1 MKGRHEEQTTGRDE
15 VGVSLRLDV
24 RLEVRFEAGGAA
36 HDGDIKI
43 SARLLAAGAERE
55 ELAAGTRATARAELE
70 QALANIGTILNRAM
84 RWADPDQGSR
94 ELLRQ
99 QGEVLFDAIL
109 PSSVKAGLRML
120 EGGSLTIR
128 GDEPELAIPWEVAH
142 TGRDFL
148 GLAFALG
155 REPSG
160 ARFEGSRQGPPPSE
174 WRTLVIC
181 DPRGD
186 LIGSYYEGMA
196 LREELT
202 QGGRGATNATPIVD
216 LRASEVGLA
225 DVKRLLREYEVVHF
239 AGHAEPGGGP
249 ERGWWL
255 GDGVLGPTAVRELIG
270 GRAFPR
276 LIFSNACRSASEGG
290 VNPATGLAAAF
301 LDAGVE
307 LYIGTTQDV
316 PDEPASL
323 FALTFYKALLAAP
336 GQGVG
341 EALRVARVALSDRY
355 GVRSVYWASW
365 VLYGDPRGQCFGC
378 ERGLAATESRP
389 VATRPIGLPALA
401 AQIRGAAASA
411 PAVVGLEAGWRLDP
425 RRWPR
430 KAWVVGATGTLIVA
444 SLMTLVLALRGSVGD
459 GERVAKP
466 TTEARGLGSE
476 VSQSGSGGQPDH
488 ARPSVVGDNWQPG
501 HARPSVV
508 GDNGQPGHARPS
520 VVTQA
525 GSVSN
530 GMAAFDAAAPAGPE
544 IGDGAAESTGPTV
557 PVDVGRKLALG
568 VVRAPGAETPA
579 GERAVL
585 RSRES
590 FRLEVEVGERGW
602 IALWHVESQ
611 GSVRRIYPQDGM
623 LAEVGGPATLVLPEG
638 NRWFWLDNNV
648 GTERFILAW
657 REVAPSDPAGFQAE
671 LDQETRALGDAL
683 VEARRS
689 ARSPRLEMRGLGG
702 TRAGESAALLLGRLR
717 EALDDRFERIE
728 ELVVEHR

>member
-1 MKGRHEEQTTGRDE
+1 MVHTDPGVVMKGRSEERISGRDQ
-15 VGVSLRLDV
+15 VSVALRLDA
-24 RLEVRFEAGGAA
+24 RLEFRLDSEAPEREGE
-36 HDGDIKI
+36 IQI
-43 SARLLAAGAERE
+43 SAGLFAAGLGLD
-55 ELAAGTRATARAELE
+55 ELAAGTCVIRRAELD
-70 QALANIGTILNRAM
+70 QAVANVATILNRAM

-99 QGEVLFDAIL
+99 QGEVLFEALL
-109 PSSVKAGLRML
+109 PRAVKAGLRML
-120 EGGSLTIR
+120 EGGSLTIC
-128 GDEPELAIPWEVAH
+128 GAEAVLALPWEVAH
-142 TGRDFL
+142 TGREFL

-155 REPSG
+155 REP
-160 ARFEGSRQGPPPSE
+160 AGSKAPVPRSQPVPAE

-202 QGGRGATNATPIVD
+202 QRGRADDTGGGPIVD

-225 DVKRLLREYEVVHF
+225 DVKRLLREYEVVHY

-270 GRAFPR
+270 GRSFPR

-301 LDAGVE
+301 LEAGVE

-323 FALTFYKALLAAP
+323 FALTFYKTLLGAP
-336 GQGVG
+336 SEGVG
-341 EALRVARVALSDRY
+341 EALRAARVALAERY
-355 GVRSVYWASW
+355 GERSVYWASW
-365 VLYGDPRGQCFGC
+365 VLYGDPRGECFGR
-378 ERGLAATESRP
+378 ERGLAVAVDRP
-389 VATRPIGLPALA
+389 VATRPVGLPALA

-411 PAVVGLEAGWRLDP
+411 PVVVGLDQGGWRRDP
-425 RRWPR
+425 RRSR
-430 KAWVVGATGTLIVA
+430 GAWILGALGALLV
-444 SLMTLVLALRGSVGD
+444 SGLVTLVLANRGVS
-459 GERVAKP
+459 A
-466 TTEARGLGSE
+466 EAEVRGPAQDASLAA
-476 VSQSGSGGQPDH
+476 SGASLAEP
-488 ARPSVVGDNWQPG
+488 A
-501 HARPSVV
+501 
-508 GDNGQPGHARPS
+508 
-520 VVTQA
+520 VT
-525 GSVSN
+525 VE
-530 GMAAFDAAAPAGPE
+530 PRRAGPE
-544 IGDGAAESTGPTV
+544 AGPWGTSAGRALEAAGATVAGATVAEATEAGATEAGAAEAGAAQDGAAQAGA
-557 PVDVGRKLALG
+557 VGQRRELALG
-568 VVRAPGAETPA
+568 VVRAPGAAARTD
-579 GERAVL
+579 EREVL
-585 RSRES
+585 KSRES

-623 LAEVGGPATLVLPEG
+623 LAEVGGPARLVLPEG

-657 REVAPSDPAGFQAE
+657 REVAPSDPAGFEAE
-671 LDQETRALGDAL
+671 LEQETKALGDAL

-689 ARSPRLEMRGLGG
+689 ARSSRLEMRGIGG
-702 TRAGESAALLLGRLR
+702 TRSGESAALLLGRLR
-717 EALDDRFERIE
+717 EALDDRFERVE